1 MSEKYYN
8 FFFKDVFMKRQLR
21 FLALFLLVSSVV
33 AAQDFVRFDA
43 QYSYRMLDQTEETRK
58 YSQLLYERKNKQVVD
73 TGVYLSGQLI
83 TLADYHHSNTDSK
96 FSYLM
101 RHPGAGNQVG
111 NDASELVI
119 HSAKVALTGLPTDWA
134 SSYLELLYNPEQS
147 FGAGTITTLTRNQ
160 IQLRRGFITFGN
172 LEKFPVYF
180 SVGKLDAPFSQV
192 TTVNPFTNSTTWHA
206 FAGLAYGGILGLE
219 LGGFSFSCMF
229 AQGGA
234 QFRTLNTDVEG
245 TAVPSRVN
253 NAVVDMNYTHHKD
266 DISIKMGASFLNGSA
281 YCQGYPIR
289 HFEKCEKEN
298 PAYSVYAQIEYKKL
312 LAKFAVARTVHEWP
326 GTFNPD
332 NPDYAGFAAS
342 KVTAFDIGVKCACY
356 ETDDWKLTG
365 SFEVSEFIA
374 GAEKSPWEKQ
384 RQIVL
389 GCAAVYKKCCKLF
402 GEYVHTTG
410 YAPLNNI
417 SGNPDDGDVSPA
429 DSSTIN
435 TILVLGAQLSF

>member
-1 MSEKYYN
+1 
-8 FFFKDVFMKRQLR
+8 MKQQLR
-21 FLALFLLVSSVV
+21 VLALLMAIGSY
-33 AAQDFVRFDA
+33 ACGQEYVRFDPA
-43 QYSYRMLDQTEETRK
+43 YSFRMLDQTEETRK
-58 YSQLLYERKNKQVVD
+58 DVQLLHERADKKIAD
-73 TGVYLSGQLI
+73 KGVYLSGQLI
-83 TLADYHHSNTDSK
+83 TLADYHHSDTSSK

-111 NDASELVI
+111 NNASELVI
-119 HSAKVALTGLPTDWA
+119 HSAKLGLTGLPTDWC
-134 SSYLELLYNPEQS
+134 SSYMELLYNPEQS

-206 FAGLAYGGILGLE
+206 FAGLAYGGTLGFE
-219 LGGFSFSCMF
+219 LGGFNFSCMF

-253 NAVVDMNYTHHKD
+253 NAVLDINYTHRKNDLHVKF
-266 DISIKMGASFLNGSA
+266 GASFMNGSA

-298 PAYSVYAQIEYKKL
+298 PAYSVYAQIEYDRFL
-312 LAKFAVARTVHEWP
+312 GKFAVARTVHEWP
-326 GTFNPD
+326 GTFNPN
-332 NPDYAGFAAS
+332 NPDFADFAAS
-342 KVTAFDIGVKCACY
+342 KVTAFDFGAKYAVYKN
-356 ETDDWKLTG
+356 DDWKMTA
-365 SFEVSEFIA
+365 SFEFSEFLA
-374 GAEKSPWEKQ
+374 GAAGSPWEKQ
-384 RQIVL
+384 RQAVV
-389 GCAAVYKKCCKLF
+389 GFAALYKNCCKLF
-402 GEYVHTTG
+402 AEYVHTKG

-417 SGNPDDGDVSPA
+417 SGNPDNGDESPA
-429 DSSTIN
+429 DADTIN
-435 TILVLGAQLSF
+435 NIVVLGAQLSF